1 MAKKALKRFKNISL
15 GLLAGLV
22 FLLLLAGGLLNAPF
36 VHRFV
41 AGKAADWATE
51 YMHCKVD
58 MGKVELV
65 LLKRSLRVHDLVIYD
80 CQGQP
85 TVYAREAW
93 AVLHDFDFKN
103 LTLQNARLTDPCI
116 RITRYEG
123 DSMSDF
129 KRVLQ
134 KIAVRP
140 KKDSALRKPFQML
153 AFEIENATF
162 YYDDFNRPEKN
173 NGTVDFKH
181 IRLTEGHLKGRNFYT
196 RIGVVRADID
206 HLRAKEGSGVKI
218 EDFATHIELDK
229 GELHF
234 TSAHI
239 KTQGSD
245 LNLNLSLEAGV
256 PDWKPYADFV
266 HRVRLEADVRP
277 SRLAL
282 PDLRRFV
289 AAVGEMQGSV
299 NLSSQVKGPVSDLDL
314 HNLKLA
320 FGTHTALQAN
330 LQLQGLPDTLNLN
343 LDLHRLHAEKQDL
356 RHLVLPNG
364 ETLPL
369 PEILQDWE
377 ALTLNGTLN
386 GNLEKFA
393 SDFDLK
399 SNLGNIRFRNSV
411 VDTLG
416 GPAVMVGRLDAS
428 SIRLDKLS
436 GMDSLL
442 GLADF
447 GADFYLVGKTFETL
461 HCEVD
466 GTVSNLQVSDK
477 TLQPVKLDLH
487 LQKGFFGGRVEC
499 RDPNLDF
506 RLSGNLDFRAN
517 DSRSHCELDLRN
529 IDLKPLRLF
538 GDTGD
543 FRAATFLRVAFT
555 GRQYDSI
562 DGHIRLMNTKIHRL
576 GASYAMPDMRLALVR
591 EGEHRWAYVR
601 SGLLDFDLYGFWS
614 FASLD
619 DQVRHLLALQI
630 PALFDTV
637 PSQGMYADSIH
648 PMHYT
653 MHLKVKEADT
663 LLQLFFPDVRIP
675 VGLSGE
681 MNYEGDAERLAFS
694 LDLPYLQYHRFAYM
708 NGGIQAEFS
717 PEKTSLLTQAGSLY
731 LDDSI
736 RLPNFSLSLVG
747 AEKDVL
753 DYALMWDGALKSGLY
768 GNFHF
773 YPGPGIRFEIEESG
787 VFLEG
792 SLWRNYEGSYLFF
805 APDSI
810 IFGQFGF
817 RSSDVRSG
825 VVLNGELSH
834 KPSSHLRVDFDEFS
848 LDYLHYFLRKIH
860 MDVEG
865 NINGYAQVND
875 FYEMFSFEA
884 DLNIDS
890 LLINRHPY
898 GRLEVGS
905 SFSRKDAISLGVHL
919 KENRQGKPFETLSFD
934 GTFYRTQGKKL
945 DFRGKVNAFP
955 VHFLSG
961 FLASVASGLEGTLNG
976 DLKVGGTLS
985 APALYAEVKTNNLS
999 ATIPFL
1005 GTRYTFTDMA
1015 LQLTSD
1021 KISFERG
1028 RFTDE
1033 DFRSNGTLKGSIS
1046 HHNFKNMRLDMGL
1059 DFQKL
1064 LAVNTKRSHDMP
1076 FWGKVLASGA
1086 LRINGPVNDLA
1097 VSLSA
1102 VVDNPSDIH
1111 FDFSTMSVNSGANF
1125 IRFESET
1132 PVAEDSSKLSFE
1144 KFYARTRSL
1153 ARRRSNHL
1161 SMDLSLG
1168 INPGLAVSVG
1178 LGNAA
1183 MDGTLS
1189 ATGNGL
1195 LRLSSKNGTTRL
1207 FGTYTISDGEFD
1219 ISMVDII
1226 NKKFEL
1232 EEGGTISWVGPID
1245 DARIH
1250 VRAGYQTRASLYP
1263 ILSQFS
1269 TTDEDRRMQK
1279 SDVKSIIILSG
1290 NLLNPDISFDID
1302 LMNTDEDSK
1311 DKFFAVVKKDDEDE
1325 MLRQTFSLLMFN
1337 SFMALDNSS
1346 AGIGSAALSS
1356 SSDLLFS
1363 QFNNFLSQ
1371 FTENFNIGLNYSPN
1385 VSGSNSGLVNSEF
1398 QVMMSGQLFNDRL
1411 LINGN
1416 LGVSENGA
1424 AGVSAGRSATNV
1436 VGEVDVEWKFTE
1448 ELRLKAFNH
1457 SNEQDL
1463 TKPANSYTQGVGV
1476 VFKRDFDNWK
1486 EFIYGSK
1493 GKRTKE
1499 QRQEER
1505 AQKREERETK
1515 KEFQREGREAR
1526 RSR

>member
-36 VHRFV
+36 VHRYV
-41 AGKAADWATE
+41 AGKAAGWATE
-51 YMHCKVD
+51 YMHCRVD
-58 MGKVELV
+58 MGRVELV
-65 LLKRSLRVHDLVIYD
+65 LLKRSLRIHDLVVYD
-80 CQGQP
+80 CQDHP
-85 TVYAREAW
+85 TVYVREAW

-123 DSMSDF
+123 DSISDF
-129 KRVLQ
+129 KRVLK
-134 KIAVRP
+134 KIAARP

-162 YYDDFNRPEKN
+162 YYDDYNRPEKN

-181 IRLTEGHLKGRNFYT
+181 IRLTEGYAKGRNFYT
-196 RIGVVRADID
+196 RIGVIRADID
-206 HLRAKEGSGVKI
+206 HLRAKEGSGVDIK
-218 EDFATHIELDK
+218 DFSTHIDIDK

-234 TSAHI
+234 TTAKI
-239 KTQGSD
+239 KTPESD
-245 LNLNLSLEAGV
+245 LDLDLSLEAGI

-266 HRVRLEADVRP
+266 HRVRLEAEVRP
-277 SRLAL
+277 SVLDL
-282 PDLRRFV
+282 SDLRRFV
-289 AAVGEMQGSV
+289 AAVGDMQERV
-299 NLSSQVKGPVSDLDL
+299 KLSSQVNGPVSDLDL

-320 FGTHTALQAN
+320 LGRHTSLSAN
-330 LQLQGLPDTLNLN
+330 LHLQGIPDTVNLN
-343 LDLHRLHAEKQDL
+343 LDLHRLHAEKEDI
-356 RHLVLPNG
+356 RHIVLPNG
-364 ETLPL
+364 ERIKLPD
-369 PEILQDWE
+369 ILQEWE
-377 ALTLNGTLN
+377 DLTLNGTLD
-386 GNLEKFA
+386 GNLEKFTA
-393 SDFDLK
+393 ALDME
-399 SNLGNIRFRNSV
+399 SNLGNIRIHNSV

-428 SIRLDKLS
+428 SLRLDKLS
-436 GMDSLL
+436 GKDSLFGTADL
-442 GLADF
+442 GV
-447 GADFYLVGKTFETL
+447 DFYLVGKTSEAL
-461 HCEVD
+461 RCELD
-466 GTVSNLQVSDK
+466 GMVSNLQIAGK

-487 LQKGFFGGRVEC
+487 LQKDFFGGRVEC
-499 RDPNLDF
+499 RDTNLDF
-506 RLSGNLDFRAN
+506 RLSGNLDFRA
-517 DSRSHCELDLRN
+517 DDPRSHFELDLRN
-529 IDLKPLRLF
+529 IDLSPLHLF

-543 FRAATFLRVAFT
+543 FRAATFLRVAYT

-562 DGHIRLMNTKIHRL
+562 EGHIRLMNTKIHRI
-576 GASYAMPDMRLALVR
+576 GASYALPEMRLALVK
-591 EGEHRWAYVR
+591 EGKHRWAYVR
-601 SGLLDFDLYGFWS
+601 SDLLDFDLHGFWS
-614 FASLD
+614 FASIEN
-619 DQVRHLLALQI
+619 QIEHILALQI
-630 PALFDTV
+630 PSLFDTV
-637 PSQGMYADSIH
+637 PLGTYADTAH

-653 MHLKVKEADT
+653 VHLKLKDADS

-681 MNYEGDAERLAFS
+681 LNYDGGEEKLAFS

-708 NGGIQAEFS
+708 NGGLQADFSAEKSSVRTQAE
-717 PEKTSLLTQAGSLY
+717 SLY

-736 RLPNFSLSLVG
+736 RLPNFSLSLTG

-753 DYALMWDGALKSGLY
+753 DYALMWDGSLKSGLY
-768 GNFHF
+768 GNFRF

-787 VFLEG
+787 VFLGG

-805 APDSI
+805 APDSLVL
-810 IFGQFGF
+810 GQFGF
-817 RSSDVRSG
+817 RSSDGRSG

-834 KPSSHLRVDFDEFS
+834 TPASHLRVDFDAFS

-860 MDVEG
+860 MDMEG

-875 FYEMFSFEA
+875 FYDMFSFEA
-884 DLNIDS
+884 DLNVDN

-898 GRLEVGS
+898 GRLEVAS
-905 SFSRKDAISLGVHL
+905 RFNRKDAIKLGVHL
-919 KENRQGKPFETLSFD
+919 KENRQGKPFETLAFD

-945 DFRGKVNAFP
+945 DFAGKVNAFP
-955 VHFLSG
+955 VQFLSG
-961 FLASVASGLEGTLNG
+961 FLSSVASDLEGTLNG
-976 DLKVGGTLS
+976 NLKIGGTLS
-985 APALYAEVKTNNLS
+985 SPLLYAEVKTNNLA

-1015 LQLTSD
+1015 LKLTSD

-1033 DFRSNGTLKGSIS
+1033 DFRSGGTLKGALL

-1064 LAVNTKRSHDMP
+1064 LAVNTKRSTDMP
-1076 FWGKVLASGA
+1076 FWGRVLASGA
-1086 LRINGPVNDLA
+1086 LNINGPMNDLS
-1097 VSLSA
+1097 VTLSA

-1111 FDFSTMSVNSGANF
+1111 FDFSTMSVNSGTNF
-1125 IRFESET
+1125 IQFVSEE
-1132 PVAEDSSKLSFE
+1132 PVTEDSTKLSFE

-1153 ARRRSNHL
+1153 ARKRRNHL
-1161 SMDLSLG
+1161 SMDLNLG

-1178 LGNAA
+1178 LGNTA

-1189 ATGNGL
+1189 ATGSGI

-1207 FGTYTISDGEFD
+1207 FGTYTINDGEFD

-1232 EEGGTISWVGPID
+1232 EEGGTISWVGPIN
-1245 DARIH
+1245 DARIN
-1250 VRAGYQTRASLYP
+1250 VRADYQTRASLYP

-1269 TTDEDRRMQK
+1269 LGDEDRHMQK

-1290 NLLNPDISFDID
+1290 NLMNPDISFDID

-1346 AGIGSAALSS
+1346 AGIGNAALSS

-1385 VSGSNSGLVNSEF
+1385 VGGANSGTVNSEF

-1424 AGVSAGRSATNV
+1424 SGVSAGRSATNV

-1486 EFIYGSK
+1486 EFIYGAK

-1505 AQKREERETK
+1505 ARKREERETK
-1515 KEFQREGREAR
+1515 KEFQQEGREAR